1 MATLLKDTTTLPE
14 KMAITE
20 EKSGLRTY
28 LPRIIIGLVLLVGG
42 YFGYNAYRHAQE
54 YETTDNAQIEGNSAP
69 VLARVAGYVTAVNV
83 DDYANVKQG
92 QPIVTIDPQEY
103 DVVLTQ
109 AQADYQQS
117 LADLE
122 NARADLQTAQA
133 NVRNVAQNVRLAQ
146 SNAQVQD
153 VRLAK
158 SKQDLQ
164 RDQNLYKAQSLTQK
178 QLEDAQNNAEVQ
190 DRQYDASKEQISL
203 AKTTQGV
210 AQAGIAKAQANI
222 QKIQA
227 VLKVKQAAIESA
239 KLRVGYARVTA
250 PIAGKIGRKNVV
262 VGQYVQ
268 PGQNMLTIVA
278 DSTFWVVANFKE
290 TQLEKMQLGQPV
302 DIKLDAYPDLDIK
315 GRVSSLSDATGAKFA
330 LLPADNASGNFVK
343 ITQRVPVK
351 IEILNPEKYKNQLRA
366 GLSVDAEVRVEN

>member
-1 MATLLKDTTTLPE
+1 MATLTEEMTT
-14 KMAITE
+14 TE
-20 EKSGLRTY
+20 EKSSLRTY
-28 LPRIIIGLVLLVGG
+28 LPRVIVALVVLVGG
-42 YFGYNAYRHAQE
+42 YFGYQAYHHSQQ
-54 YETTDNAQIEGNSAP
+54 YESTDNAQIDGNSAP
-69 VLARVAGYVTAVNV
+69 VLARVAGYVTSVNV
-83 DDYANVKQG
+83 SDYTNVKQG
-92 QPIVTIDPQEY
+92 QLLVTIDPQEY
-103 DVVLTQ
+103 DVAMAQ
-109 AQADYQQS
+109 AEADYQQS
-117 LADLE
+117 VADLA
-122 NARADLQTAQA
+122 NARADLQNAQA

-153 VRLAK
+153 ARLDK
-158 SKQDLQ
+158 SKRDLQ

-178 QLEDAQNNAEVQ
+178 QLEDSQNNAEVQ
-190 DRQYDASKEQISL
+190 NRQFDASKEQIGL
-203 AKTTQGV
+203 AKTSQSV

-227 VLKVKQAAIESA
+227 VLKVKQAAIDNA
-239 KLRVGYARVTA
+239 KLRLGYARVTA

-268 PGQNMLTIVA
+268 PGQNMFTIVA

-290 TQLEKMQLGQPV
+290 TQLEKMKLGQEV
-302 DIKLDAYPDLDIK
+302 DIKLDAYPNLAIK

-351 IEILNPEKYKNQLRA
+351 IEILNPEKYKEQLRA
-366 GLSVDAEVRVEN
+366 GLSVEAEVRVEK

>member
-1 MATLLKDTTTLPE
+1 MATITE
-14 KMAITE
+14 QMATTE
-20 EKSGLRTY
+20 EKSGIKAY
-28 LPRIIIGLVLLVGG
+28 LPRIIIALVLLVGG
-42 YFGYNAYRHAQE
+42 YFGYKAYVHGQE

-103 DVVLTQ
+103 DVALAQ
-109 AQADYQQS
+109 AEADYQQS

-122 NARADLQTAQA
+122 NARADLQNAQA
-133 NVRNVAQNVRLAQ
+133 NARNVVQNARVAQ
-146 SNAQVQD
+146 SNAQVQAARRD
-153 VRLAK
+153 K
-158 SKQDLQ
+158 SRQDLQ
-164 RDQNLYKAQSLTQK
+164 RDQNLYKEQSLTRK
-178 QLEDAQNNAEVQ
+178 QLEDSQNNVEVQ
-190 DRQYDASKEQISL
+190 SRQYDANVEQITL
-203 AKTTQGV
+203 AKTSQGV

-227 VLKVKQAAIESA
+227 VLKVKQAAIDNA
-239 KLRVGYARVTA
+239 KLRVGYARISA

-268 PGQNMLTIVA
+268 PGQNLFTIVD
-278 DSTFWVVANFKE
+278 DSKFWIVANFKE
-290 TQLEKMQLGQPV
+290 TQLEKMKLGQPV
-302 DIKLDAYPDLDIK
+302 DIELDAYPDLDIK
-315 GRVSSLSDATGAKFA
+315 GRVASLSDATGAKFA

-351 IEILNPEKYKNQLRA
+351 IEILNPEKYKEQLRA
-366 GLSVDAEVRVEN
+366 GLSVDAEVRVAN